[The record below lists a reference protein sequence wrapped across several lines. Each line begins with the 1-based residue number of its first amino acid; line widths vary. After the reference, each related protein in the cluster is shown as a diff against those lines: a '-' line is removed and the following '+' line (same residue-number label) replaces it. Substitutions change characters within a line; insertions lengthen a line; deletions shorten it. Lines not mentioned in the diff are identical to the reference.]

1 MLGKSASPGFAIGTI
16 VIVEDIFDKVIEE
29 KSIDSEADIA
39 KFENMIKEVV
49 SDLECLSKEA
59 TEKDQKEI
67 FEAHSM
73 LAGDPGFKKEVIKH
87 ISNNAHSL
95 TYSIKMTGLSF
106 MAKFEALED
115 DYFKERAL
123 DIKDITSRFISKS
136 LGVNTSGLRSLGND
150 VVLIAKDLTPS
161 QTASI
166 DKSKVQGFITEV
178 GGVTSHTA
186 IIARTLEIPAI
197 VGVRDIVSKVKNGDL
212 VAIDGLSGEVFLNPS
227 EDLIKSFR
235 EKIIID
241 NEYKESLKT
250 YLDKE
255 TVTTDGHKLK
265 VLGNISSVDDAKAVM
280 KNGGEGIGLLRTE
293 FLYMESKSAPDE
305 EKQFKFYK
313 EILEVMGNR
322 PVTIRTLDIG
332 GDKEVSYLDLE
343 KEDNPFLGYRAIRIC
358 LDRVDLFKT
367 QLRAILRASAFGQA
381 KIMFPMI
388 STHREIIK
396 AKEILELCKT
406 ELSSEGL
413 DFDKA
418 IKIGIMIEIPAAAV
432 MADLLAKE
440 VDFFSIGTNDLIQY
454 TMAVDR
460 MNDKLHDLYSFY
472 DPSVIRLISMTIN
485 GAKTAGIPVGMCGSM
500 ASELQLT
507 ELLVGLG
514 LSTFS
519 VTSGSILSVRKNII
533 ETSFEKCDELVP
545 AALNSSDKSQ
555 IIDMFSFD

>member
-1 MLGKSASPGFAIGTI
+1 MLGKSASPGFAIGKI
-16 VIVEDIFDKVIEE
+16 VIVEDIFDKILEE
-29 KSIDSEADIA
+29 KTKNSSEDLSRFDEI
-39 KFENMIKEVV
+39 IKVVV
-49 SDLECLSKEA
+49 SELETLSNEA

-73 LAGDPGFKKEVIKH
+73 LAADPGFKKEVIKL
-87 ISNNAHSL
+87 INEKDYSL
-95 TYSIKMTGLSF
+95 SYSLKLTGLSF

-123 DIKDITSRFISKS
+123 DIKDITSRYLSKS
-136 LGVNTSGLRSLGND
+136 LGVNVSGLRNLDND
-150 VVLIAKDLTPS
+150 VILIAKDLTPS

-197 VGVRDIVSKVKNGDL
+197 VGVKNITSKVSNGDL
-212 VAIDGLSGEVFLNPS
+212 IAIDGLSGEVFLNPNEEMIS
-227 EDLIKSFR
+227 SFK
-235 EKIIID
+235 EKIEKD
-241 NEYKESLKT
+241 NKYKESLKT

-255 TVTTDGHKLK
+255 SVTSDGHKLK
-265 VLGNISSVDDAKAVM
+265 VFGNISSVDDAKAVM
-280 KNGGEGIGLLRTE
+280 KNGGEGVGLLRTE

-313 EILEVMGNR
+313 EILEVMDNR

-367 QLRAILRASAFGQA
+367 QLRAILRASAFGKA

-388 STHREIIK
+388 ATHREILK
-396 AKEILELCKT
+396 AKEILETCKN
-406 ELSSEGL
+406 ELSAENL
-413 DFDKA
+413 DFDKD
-418 IKIGIMIEIPAAAV
+418 IEIGIMIEIPAAAI

-485 GAKTAGIPVGMCGSM
+485 GAKCAGIPVGMCGSM

-507 ELLVGLG
+507 ELLIGLG
-514 LSTFS
+514 LSSFS

-533 ETSFEKCDELVP
+533 ETSFSKCDELVP
-545 AALNSSDKSQ
+545 DALNSKDKSD
-555 IIDMFSFD
+555 ILEMFSFS